1 MNTGIEIY
9 KFVDKVQQH
18 FNADEDIFET
28 VKLFGDETKPIMT
41 LENAFEFGI
50 TEFDDEDFSIK
61 ARYKEIN
68 GKMLGLNKEDYSNL
82 VLFLTAT
89 RPRL

>member
-28 VKLFGDETKPIMT
+28 L
-41 LENAFEFGI
+41 
-50 TEFDDEDFSIK
+50 
-61 ARYKEIN
+61 
-68 GKMLGLNKEDYSNL
+68 L
-82 VLFLTAT
+82 VLVCTEDAAERRLQ
-89 RPRL
+89 RP